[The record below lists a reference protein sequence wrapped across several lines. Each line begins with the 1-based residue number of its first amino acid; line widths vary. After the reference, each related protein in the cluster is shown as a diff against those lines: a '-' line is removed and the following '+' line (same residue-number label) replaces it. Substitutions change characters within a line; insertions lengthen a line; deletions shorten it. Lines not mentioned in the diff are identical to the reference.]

1 MRVLLNLPLLSALSC
16 LKSVLV
22 INPDS
27 YATELLVYILLEK
40 YYKILFIC
48 CMYEMVIV
56 AWFNVPGKE
65 GRQEQGLLWS
75 EIVTK
80 PFCARLMLSVR

>member
-16 LKSVLV
+16 VKSVLV

-40 YYKILFIC
+40 YHKILFIYC
-48 CMYEMVIV
+48 TYEMTIV
-56 AWFNVPGKE
+56 A
-65 GRQEQGLLWS
+65 
-75 EIVTK
+75 
-80 PFCARLMLSVR
+80 